1 MQEKLLYIDGNILK
15 NRKYYSVGALS
26 LRFLLKG
33 LPFLLFLRWKFFFFP
48 SSLFSCSFCSF
59 AGWTGCDFTLESR
72 VAELKATITED
83 KANADNAEKFLK
95 LVRKHTDIKE
105 LTAEVLREFVEK
117 VYVYQ
122 SERIDGKKVQ
132 RIKIIYNCIGDFQ
145 TPSTEHEKTA

>member
-1 MQEKLLYIDGNILK
+1 MTENYEAEQK
-15 NRKYYSVGALS
+15 
-26 LRFLLKG
+26 
-33 LPFLLFLRWKFFFFP
+33 
-48 SSLFSCSFCSF
+48 
-59 AGWTGCDFTLESR
+59 TLESR
-72 VAELKATITED
+72 VADLKATITED

-122 SERIDGKKVQ
+122 SERINGKKVQ

-145 TPSTEHEKTA
+145 ASPTKHEKTA